1 MEEEKLEGQNHDCHG
16 TVSQP
21 HFGAKC
27 EKATHT
33 IKSGKM
39 ESSGIPENSEDDLRG
54 QISSAWCVLYI
65 NGKILKRRCPKWSRI
80 AHLDICSSSYGQK
93 KGRESN
99 C

>member
-65 NGKILKRRCPKWSRI
+65 NGKILKRRCPK
-80 AHLDICSSSYGQK
+80 
-93 KGRESN
+93 
-99 C
+99 